1 MKFKSTVKSEDSLK
15 AFMNKVTKLT
25 EYKAEAGFYKEQY
38 HSESKMS
45 MANLATILNYGVKN
59 GEKGWKI
66 PPRPFFYKAWI
77 ASLNIDSK
85 DTCMAVRSYLY
96 GGKPI
101 RTVFKELADK
111 LAQRVTMAIT
121 AGSSATI
128 PDNAEV
134 TIRLKGFNYPLVE
147 TGKLASSVKSKVKTK
162 TKGKAK

>member
-77 ASLNIDSK
+77 ASFYLTFDDSFKLVK
-85 DTCMAVRSYLY
+85 DYLY
-96 GGKPI
+96 GEVKI
-101 RTVFKELADK
+101 RTAFKKLSDK
-111 LAQRVTMAIT
+111 LANVISTTMVS
-121 AGSSATI
+121 GDYV
-128 PDNAEV
+128 DNAEV

-147 TGKLASSVKSKVKTK
+147 TGKLASSVKSKVKPK